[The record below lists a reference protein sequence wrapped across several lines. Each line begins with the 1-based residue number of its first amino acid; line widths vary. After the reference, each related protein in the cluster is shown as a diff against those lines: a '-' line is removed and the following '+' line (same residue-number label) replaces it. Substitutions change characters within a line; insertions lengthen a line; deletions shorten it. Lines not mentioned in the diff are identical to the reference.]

1 MNDTEL
7 IILGSLGLVGLSA
20 LKILKLKNI
29 VNMFNILIP
38 FIDFQGHPSSSMID
52 RNQLAGLPYSIG
64 DVDFIALCD
73 TGADQV
79 YLDPT
84 TADLVNLA
92 SYPKAPPSPGTPSGG
107 HIVPLTLH
115 GLGTIYVPVYVAIG
129 NLVPPEFGHHFTTF
143 RSQTRTQRSLQNMIS
158 MVSYLSHMSDSQGAP
173 PLFSFQKLR
182 VK

>member
-107 HIVPLTLH
+107 HIVPLCTDWEQYMSRYTLRSAT
-115 GLGTIYVPVYVAIG
+115 LYPQNLDTI
-129 NLVPPEFGHHFTTF
+129 L
-143 RSQTRTQRSLQNMIS
+143 QRFDHKQERNVHS
-158 MVSYLSHMSDSQGAP
+158 
-173 PLFSFQKLR
+173 KT
-182 VK
+182 